1 MKRVRWSPVGV
12 ARVGPHVVVRVRF
25 GVVSGSW
32 EYDVMEYLSVVAE
45 GRAESEAQAKR
56 LGLMAAQRFVKV
68 PLM

>member
-32 EYDVMEYLSVVAE
+32 E
-45 GRAESEAQAKR
+45 
-56 LGLMAAQRFVKV
+56 
-68 PLM
+68 